1 MITVYDNYSREELIS
16 ALLERDD
23 YIDALENKINRLKQE
38 QSDKIAKDF
47 EDNKRLASNI
57 IFNLIKEAT
66 HED

>member
-1 MITVYDNYSREELIS
+1 MITVYDDYNREELIN

-23 YIDALENKINRLKQE
+23 YIDALESKIDRLKQE

-57 IFNLIKEAT
+57 ISNLVKEAT